1 MNYNIEIQNID
12 LDLLREQKDVLLKL
26 QYKTT
31 PNGDIAVSA
40 KEFEVINGLINL
52 IDHIQDQAVEQ
63 HGLDENEVFNL
74 NKEE

>member
-1 MNYNIEIQNID
+1 MKYNIEIQNID
-12 LDLLREQKDVLLKL
+12 LNLLREQKEILLEL

-31 PNGDIAVSA
+31 ANISA
-40 KEFEVINGLINL
+40 KEFEALDGLINL

>member
-1 MNYNIEIQNID
+1 MKYNIEIQNID
-12 LDLLREQKDVLLKL
+12 LELLREQKEILLKL

-31 PNGDIAVSA
+31 PNGDIVVGA
-40 KEFEVINGLINL
+40 KEFEALDGLINL